1 MKREDRFIGHGN
13 CTVGDASRRAKAW
26 RLNCSKCSKSQVLPM
41 VNGILPPDAVFKRF
55 INSGWFISK
64 TPEGDLCS
72 NCRANTRRPDGAPSS
87 QHAERSAVDEAE
99 RLHAENLVLKN
110 KLALLSKERTS
121 WIETT
126 RKAERAATDTR
137 LTVAA
142 GTSRLEAYANA
153 MRQLHE
159 LLLSDCVEEALIV
172 IEKTMPNWP
181 WQRRL
186 PKKQG
191 SLAPKEAPIDDK
203 KFDQWLADLDRQH
216 NDETTTTKNR

>member
-1 MKREDRFIGHGN
+1 M
-13 CTVGDASRRAKAW
+13 
-26 RLNCSKCSKSQVLPM
+26 
-41 VNGILPPDAVFKRF
+41 PPDAVFKRF

-181 WQRRL
+181 ARSSSCRSESCPRDGTKICPPFPPMPKEWLAATRRRRSSTRS
-186 PKKQG
+186 PRRFPG
-191 SLAPKEAPIDDK
+191 SLAALPIC
-203 KFDQWLADLDRQH
+203 FPPPRLF
-216 NDETTTTKNR
+216 